1 MSENIMTGDGRTLA
15 ELSLVFLPLSLVS
28 IGGGPAVL
36 AEMQHQAVAIHGWMT
51 EREFLD
57 LFAISRAAPGPGALI
72 AILIGWKAAGWLGA
86 LTVSIAFFLP
96 TSLVVYGMAYVWRRW
111 PSRLLQRIVEAGFAP
126 IAPGLVLASSYVML
140 QSAGTRPLAWAAA
153 CSVAAWRMW
162 QPDRNP
168 IVILGFGT
176 AAFVIAKSLI

>member
-1 MSENIMTGDGRTLA
+1 MTGDGRTLA

-36 AEMQHQAVAIHGWMT
+36 GEMQHQAVAIHGWMT

-72 AILIGWKAAGWLGA
+72 APLIGWKAAGWVGA
-86 LTVSIAFFLP
+86 VTVSVAFFLP
-96 TSLVVYGMAYVWRRW
+96 TSLLVYGMAYAWGRW
-111 PSRLLQRIVEAGFAP
+111 SSRLLQRTVEAGFAP
-126 IAPGLVLASSYVML
+126 IAAGLVLASAYVML
-140 QSAGTRPLAWAAA
+140 ESAGTRPLAWAVA
-153 CSVAAWRMW
+153 CGVAAWRIW

-168 IVILGFGT
+168 IVLLGLGA
-176 AAFVIAKSLI
+176 AAFVIAKSLA

>member
-1 MSENIMTGDGRTLA
+1 MTGDGRTLA

-36 AEMQHQAVAIHGWMT
+36 GEMQHQAVTVHGWMT

-72 AILIGWKAAGWLGA
+72 ATLIGWKAAGWLGA
-86 LTVSIAFFLP
+86 ITVSIAFFLP
-96 TSLVVYGMAYVWRRW
+96 TSLAVYGMAYVWSRW
-111 PSRLLQRIVEAGFAP
+111 PSRSLQRTVEAGFSP
-126 IAPGLVLASSYVML
+126 IAPGLVLASAYVML
-140 QSAGTRPLAWAAA
+140 ESAGTRPLAWAAA
-153 CSVAAWRMW
+153 CGVAAWRIW

-168 IVILGFGT
+168 IVLLALGT
-176 AAFVIAKSLI
+176 AAFVIAKSLL